1 VPIIYALA
9 NQKGGVG
16 KTTTA
21 VNVGACLAQWGQRVL
36 VVDVDPQANATSS
49 LGVDKRAVPLSTY
62 DLLVGQVPLARVV
75 QSTGRVR
82 LDLAPA
88 SPALAGA
95 TVELV
100 SLPQREYRL
109 RQALAVLS
117 PSEPVL
123 STSSLLGANS
133 AEGPALSVV
142 EGDKGPD
149 GQYDYVLVDCPPSL
163 GILTVN
169 GLAAAADGVIIP
181 VQCEYLALEGLSQ
194 LARAIGLVRRALN
207 PGLRLRGLVMTM
219 YDARTTLSRQVVE
232 EVQRYF
238 PGRVFNTIIP
248 RSVRLSEAPSYGES
262 IISYAPRSAGAL
274 AYAALTR
281 ELLVGDGRL
290 QQLAD
295 SSYPIADNR

>member
-1 VPIIYALA
+1 MTIIYALA

-21 VNVGACLAQWGQRVL
+21 VNVGACLAQWGWRVL
-36 VVDVDPQANATSS
+36 IVDVDPQANATSS
-49 LGVDKRAVPLSTY
+49 LGTDKHAVLLSTY
-62 DLLVGQVPLARVV
+62 DLLVRGVPLAHVV
-75 QSTGRVR
+75 QSTGRAR

-109 RQALAVLS
+109 RRALAGLR
-117 PSEPVL
+117 
-123 STSSLLGANS
+123 
-133 AEGPALSVV
+133 LSVA
-142 EGDKGPD
+142 EGDKRPD
-149 GQYDYVLVDCPPSL
+149 GRYDYVLIDCPPSL
-163 GILTVN
+163 SILTVN
-169 GLAAAADGVIIP
+169 GLTATDGVIIP

-194 LARAIGLVRRALN
+194 LARAIELVRRALN
-207 PGLRLRGLVMTM
+207 PRLRLRGLVMTM

-232 EVQRYF
+232 EVRRYF
-238 PGRVFNTIIP
+238 PGRVFSTIIP

-274 AYAALTR
+274 AYAGLTR
-281 ELLVGDGRL
+281 ELLAGDGR
-290 QQLAD
+290 
-295 SSYPIADNR
+295 SR